1 MAAVYSTWAG
11 GVSFFIFVYF
21 YVDTV
26 MSRNAGLLLLLNVKK
41 NVKTGHVPMSAGDRS
56 PSGLK

>member
-11 GVSFFIFVYF
+11 GVGFFIFVYF
-21 YVDTV
+21 YVDIV

-41 NVKTGHVPMSAGDRS
+41 NKKVDTFP
-56 PSGLK
+56 